1 MEFSP
6 MAAKLAA
13 VDERILARREEAVAI
28 RAGSILA
35 RSASATPQAGG
46 MQFEYGYLSPYF
58 VTDPEHMEVAFE
70 NVYILIHE
78 KKISSRQDLLPLLA
92 QITKCGKPLLII
104 AEDVEGAAL
113 ATLVVKKL
121 CGSLQVAAVRV
132 PGFGDQRKSM
142 LQDIARLT
150 GGKAITEDFDIQLKD
165 IQISDLGQARK
176 IIIDKNHTIVDGR
189 MQYKPLCFEPEP
201 CLHSNAH
208 TLPVPSPPSRG
219 LPPAISTALMIG
231 DARSL

>member
-1 MEFSP
+1 

-13 VDERILARREEAVAI
+13 VDERILARMEEAAAI
-28 RAGSILA
+28 HAGSLIA
-35 RSASATPQAGG
+35 HGASDKPQAGV
-46 MQFEYGYLSPYF
+46 MQFESGYLSPHF
-58 VTDPEHMEVAFE
+58 ITEPERMEVAFE

-78 KKISSRQDLLPLLA
+78 KKISSRQDLLPLLE

-121 CGSLQVAAVRV
+121 CGSLQVAAVRF
-132 PGFGDQRKSM
+132 PGFGDQRMSM

-150 GGKAITEDFDIQLKD
+150 GGKAITEDFDIQLKNV
-165 IQISDLGQARK
+165 QISDLGQARK
-176 IIIDKNHTIVDGR
+176 ITIDKNHTIVEGR
-189 MQYKPLCFEPEP
+189 MQYGQPCFELEP

-208 TLPVPSPPSRG
+208 TSPVQSSRSRAI
-219 LPPAISTALMIG
+219 PPAISTALILG
-231 DARSL
+231 DTRSL

>member
-1 MEFSP
+1 

-13 VDERILARREEAVAI
+13 VDERILARMEEAAAI

-35 RSASATPQAGG
+35 RGASAKPQAGG

-58 VTDPEHMEVAFE
+58 ITDPERMEVAFE

-92 QITKCGKPLLII
+92 QITKSGKPLLII

-132 PGFGDQRKSM
+132 PGFGDQRMSM

-150 GGKAITEDFDIQLKD
+150 GGKAITEDFDIQLKN

-176 IIIDKNHTIVDGR
+176 ITIDKSHTIVEGR
-189 MQYKPLCFEPEP
+189 MQNEQPCFKPEP

-208 TLPVPSPPSRG
+208 TSPVPSSPSCVIPPV
-219 LPPAISTALMIG
+219 ISTALMTG
-231 DARSL
+231 NARSL

>member
-1 MEFSP
+1 

-13 VDERILARREEAVAI
+13 VDERMLARMEEAIAI
-28 RAGSILA
+28 RAGSIIA
-35 RSASATPQAGG
+35 RSASDTPQTGG

-58 VTDPEHMEVAFE
+58 ITDPERMEVAFE
-70 NVYILIHE
+70 NVYILIHQ
-78 KKISSRQDLLPLLA
+78 KKISSRQDLLPLLG

-132 PGFGDQRKSM
+132 PGFGDQRMSM

-150 GGKAITEDFDIQLKD
+150 GGRAITGDFDIQLKN

-176 IIIDKNHTIVDGR
+176 ITIGKNHTILEGR
-189 MQYKPLCFEPEP
+189 MQYEKPCYELEP
-201 CLHSNAH
+201 CLRSNAH
-208 TLPVPSPPSRG
+208 TSLLQSSRNRAI
-219 LPPAISTALMIG
+219 PPAISTALMIG
-231 DARSL
+231 NTH